1 MLQSTMSLKEA
12 KNVLGIQNITESS
25 ASKNGREFLFVS
37 FTCIKTGE
45 IRNCVVSENALEDYK
60 SGKFNDL
67 CISQIY
73 NDAEQKLE
81 DFYSIHKTPSNKVKK
96 ECAW

>member
-1 MLQSTMSLKEA
+1 MLKSTMSLKEA

-37 FTCIKTGE
+37 FTSQKTGE
-45 IRNCVVSENALEDYK
+45 VVDCLVSEKAVADYK
-60 SGKFNDL
+60 SDKFENL
-67 CISQIY
+67 CLSEIWDDDTNSPSG
-73 NDAEQKLE
+73 LC
-81 DFYSIHKTPSNKVKK
+81 SIHQVPANKQVK